1 MPFKVSYICIFKM
14 TSTNPI
20 KLSILV
26 PTVPSRV
33 DNYFPRIINQL
44 NNQVGERK
52 DIEIIGL
59 FDNKRKTTGSKRQD
73 LLNIARGEYI
83 VFVDDDDR
91 VSDDYVSS
99 IMEAIEI
106 NPGVDCIVYHASIRI
121 NGGAPRLCKFSIQYE
136 YQNLPN
142 GIMLRKPS
150 HVMVWRSEIAKRH
163 SFADMVHGEDVN
175 WVNRAI
181 KDVKTEY
188 SIDRVLYH
196 YDANY
201 STTSETVGLSSQTIA
216 NSIAQLKSA
225 NAFNN

>member
-1 MPFKVSYICIFKM
+1 MS
-14 TSTNPI
+14 SPI

-26 PTVPSRV
+26 PTVPSRI

-44 NNQVGERK
+44 NKQVGDRK

-73 LLNIARGEYI
+73 LLNIARGEYV

-91 VSDDYVSS
+91 VSDNYISS
-99 IMEAIEI
+99 IMEAIQI
-106 NPGVDCIVYHASIRI
+106 NPGVDCIVFHASIRI
-121 NGGAPRLCKFSIQYE
+121 NGGASRICKFSIAYD

-142 GIMLRKPS
+142 GEMLRKPS
-150 HVMVWRSEIAKRH
+150 HIMVWRAAIAKKH
-163 SFADMVHGEDVN
+163 AFADMVHGEDVN

-181 KDVKTEY
+181 RDINTQHC
-188 SIDRVLYH
+188 IDRVLYH

-201 STTSETVGLSSQTIA
+201 STTSETVGLSAETIA
-216 NSIAQLKSA
+216 SNIARLKSENTFSA
-225 NAFNN
+225 